1 MWLSSSEKIHAPEVG
16 RRWINSPGL
25 TLGQLRGRV
34 ALIDFWDYTCVNCI
48 RTLPYV
54 SEWHRKYRS
63 MGLTVIGVHTP
74 EFHFARIFEYVERA
88 ARDFGLEYPIVLDNE
103 REVWQ
108 AYSNRCW
115 PAKYLVDKNGVVRFY
130 HYGEGAYSETE
141 AAIQK
146 LLRETR
152 ADLNLPDLMDFLRDS
167 DKPGARCL
175 PVTPELY
182 LGFSRGRLG
191 NESGYAE
198 NKVQDYRAGSNFIPA
213 FPYLDGPWFAGSES
227 IQACPLDE
235 RPSRLAVSYMASEVN
250 LVLSPPPDTE
260 GVLGITLDG
269 KPLAAK
275 EAGDSVAWVDG
286 RSVVIVR
293 DPRMYR
299 LVRSANVES
308 GLIELSTTTPGI
320 DAYAF
325 TFVSCAS

>member
-115 PAKYLVDKNGVVRFY
+115 PAKYLVDQNGYVRFY
-130 HYGEGAYSETE
+130 HFGEGAYSETE

-191 NESGYAE
+191 NESGYVE
-198 NKVQDYRAGSNFIPA
+198 N
-213 FPYLDGPWFAGSES
+213 
-227 IQACPLDE
+227 
-235 RPSRLAVSYMASEVN
+235 
-250 LVLSPPPDTE
+250 
-260 GVLGITLDG
+260 
-269 KPLAAK
+269 
-275 EAGDSVAWVDG
+275 
-286 RSVVIVR
+286 
-293 DPRMYR
+293 
-299 LVRSANVES
+299 
-308 GLIELSTTTPGI
+308 
-320 DAYAF
+320 
-325 TFVSCAS
+325 